1 MCTFLVPYMCIII
14 AVVLIH
20 CLNVNYKYNKI
31 IDVVILSTQH
41 LKKKTQVQLYVI
53 MILRKQ
59 NKIFSNK
66 KKYADI
72 CRYV

>member
-41 LKKKTQVQLYVI
+41 LKKKNPSAAVC
-53 MILRKQ
+53 
-59 NKIFSNK
+59 NN
-66 KKYADI
+66 DI
-72 CRYV
+72 EKTE